1 MQETLEPLDGK
12 FLIRIASLS
21 DIEQITEIYNQGIV
35 DRIAT
40 LEANAKSVEEM
51 KHWLAIRSERH
62 KVLVLEDEQGT
73 IKGWASLNVFNA
85 RECYQGVADLSIYIR
100 REERGKGLGK
110 KLLLSL
116 IEIAKQVGFY
126 KMVLTTLAFN
136 NTGHKLYHSVGFTTV
151 GTYIKQ
157 GRLDGNW
164 VDVHV
169 MEKFL
174 LDGENIM

>member
-1 MQETLEPLDGK
+1 MQETLEPPDGK
-12 FLIRIASLS
+12 LVIHVACQNDIA
-21 DIEQITEIYNQGIV
+21 QITEIYNQGIE

-40 LEANAKSVEEM
+40 LETNIKSVEEM
-51 KHWLAIRSERH
+51 KQWLAVRSERH
-62 KVLVLEDEQGT
+62 KVLVLEDGVGV

-110 KLLLSL
+110 KLLLTL
-116 IEIAKQVGFY
+116 IEKAKEVGFY
-126 KMVLTTLAFN
+126 KMVLTTLSCN
-136 NTGHKLYHSVGFTTV
+136 EIGHRLYHSVGFTKV
-151 GTYIKQ
+151 GTYMKQ
-157 GRLDGNW
+157 GRLDGKW

-174 LDGENIM
+174 LD

>member
-1 MQETLEPLDGK
+1 MQETLEAPNGR
-12 FLIRIASLS
+12 FFIRIASLS
-21 DIEQITEIYNQGIV
+21 DIEQITEIYNQGIQ

-40 LEANAKSVEEM
+40 LEANTKSVETMIE
-51 KHWLAIRSERH
+51 WLTSRNPRH
-62 KVLVLEDEQGT
+62 KVLVIEDEKNV

-100 REERGKGLGK
+100 RNERGKGLGK
-110 KLLLSL
+110 QLLLAL
-116 IEIAKQVGFY
+116 IEVAKQMGFY
-126 KMVLTTLAFN
+126 KMVLTTLVVN
-136 NTGHKLYHSVGFTTV
+136 STGHSLYYSVGFRKI

-157 GRLDGNW
+157 GMLDGKW

-174 LDGENIM
+174 LD